1 MDPDT
6 SKKVNDLLS
15 LMEDIS
21 SDVDTQTEL
30 EKLLSRIQSLEDKVS
45 DLTGRL
51 EQFEKA
57 YLEKQQQL
65 RSAAD
70 DLKSLFPSEK

>member
-6 SKKVNDLLS
+6 SKKVNDLLT

-21 SDVDTQTEL
+21 SDVDTRTEL
-30 EKLLSRIQSLEDKVS
+30 EKLLNRIQSLEDTVS
-45 DLTGRL
+45 ALAGRF

-70 DLKSLFPSEK
+70 DLKSLFPAEE

>member
-15 LMEDIS
+15 LMEDVS

-30 EKLLSRIQSLEDKVS
+30 GKLLSRTEALEEKVS
-45 DLTGRL
+45 DLTGRI
-51 EQFEKA
+51 EEFEKA
-57 YLEKQQQL
+57 YLKKQQQI

-70 DLKSLFPSEK
+70 DLKSLFPDVP

>member
-21 SDVDTQTEL
+21 TNVDTQTEL
-30 EKLLSRIQSLEDKVS
+30 EKLLSRFQSLEDKVS
-45 DLTGRL
+45 DLAGRL

-70 DLKSLFPSEK
+70 DLKTLFPSEK

>member
-6 SKKVNDLLS
+6 SKKVTDLLS

-21 SDVDTQTEL
+21 SDVDTRTEL

-45 DLTGRL
+45 DLATRL

-57 YLEKQQQL
+57 YLKKQQQL
-65 RSAAD
+65 RSAVD
-70 DLKSLFPSEK
+70 DLKTLFPEDT